1 MGGGGL
7 EAPFLISTIDSVTLD
22 TLQWELPPEEAKI
35 MLGIGQLVT
44 THDAQSAQLFLDDF
58 TMQAERRADSTQR
71 HDEFM
76 RRVWVGIV
84 RFFRR
89 LA

>member
-1 MGGGGL
+1 
-7 EAPFLISTIDSVTLD
+7 
-22 TLQWELPPEEAKI
+22 

-76 RRVWVGIV
+76 RRLWVGIV